1 MADRSTF
8 TPEEWNVLMQGVM
21 AAGIAVTAAEPSGL
35 WGMLKE
41 GLASSRALLG
51 AKEGT
56 GATQLSTALVE
67 GFERSEDRNAAR
79 DGLQAR
85 LQGVKKDEIKG
96 KCIEAVREAAQV
108 VDAKAPADAPG
119 FKAWLLQISQ
129 SVAEAAKEGGF
140 LGFGG
145 TPVSDAEKA
154 TLAEISGA
162 LKVA

>member
-1 MADRSTF
+1 MADRTTF
-8 TPEEWNVLMQGVM
+8 TADEWNQVMQGVM

-41 GLASSRALLG
+41 GMASSRALLG
-51 AKEGT
+51 AKTDG
-56 GATQLSTALVE
+56 GATPLTTAIVE

-79 DGLQAR
+79 DGLQAA
-85 LQGVKKDEIKG
+85 LKGAKPDEIKTR
-96 KCIEAVREAAQV
+96 CIEAVRQAAAI
-108 VDAKAPADAPG
+108 VDAKAPADASA

-145 TPVSDAEKA
+145 TPVSEAEKA
-154 TLAEISGA
+154 TVAEISSA

>member
-8 TPEEWNVLMQGVM
+8 TAEEWNQVMQGVM
-21 AAGIAVTAAEPSGL
+21 AAGIAVTAADPSGL

-41 GLASSRALLG
+41 GMASSRALLG
-51 AKEGT
+51 AKTEGSPAQL
-56 GATQLSTALVE
+56 ATAIVE

-79 DGLQAR
+79 DGLQAA
-85 LQGVKKDEIKG
+85 LKGAKPDEIKTR
-96 KCIEAVREAAQV
+96 CIEAVRQAAAI
-108 VDAKAPADAPG
+108 VDAKAPADAAG
-119 FKAWLLQISQ
+119 FKSWLLQISQ

-154 TLAEISGA
+154 TLDELSGA